1 MSYSLPQVVAAF
13 FKRLLP
19 AVLEDTETNSDFF
32 GGWFKKHKISEPS
45 VEDFMEAVSAM
56 KLVVAWK
63 VPPKNLGR
71 TVSQRDVRTE
81 FDRPEL
87 NKPPQPSVYDMQRE
101 KEEKAHVNIAMA
113 EIEKLISTHS
123 GRTHARTNTERGLLR
138 AERDHLIAAKADSK
152 GSLTS
157 ENAKAIREAVEKKVR
172 EMQPSALGS

>member
-45 VEDFMEAVSAM
+45 VEDFMEATSAM

-87 NKPPQPSVYDMQRE
+87 NKPKTSFRDQQKQEVETARRN
-101 KEEKAHVNIAMA
+101 KALVETENAINGHHG
-113 EIEKLISTHS
+113 KTHS
-123 GRTHARTNTERGLLR
+123 RTNF
-138 AERDHLIAAKADSK
+138 ERDQLRKERDRLLKTNTDPEAIKA
-152 GSLTS
+152 
-157 ENAKAIREAVEKKVR
+157 AVEKAMR
-172 EMQPSALGS
+172 EMIPSALGR